1 MKKRMFC
8 LLFLVLLMVCTLT
21 SCGTSGPSGTYK
33 SESNSDISLEFQ
45 DGEKVTYSDGENTVE
60 GAYTVLEDKYVVL
73 SFSEEVNWP
82 VLGQSSPASEM
93 AFEIENSKTLVCNM
107 SYTASE
113 VELMTFTK
121 AGFLQTHWKTILI
134 IVVIFG
140 IIGAAYEKITGRS
153 LDDAADDL
161 EKKIDDFMDK

>member
-82 VLGQSSPASEM
+82 VLGQSTPAS
-93 AFEIENSKTLVCNM
+93 KWPLK
-107 SYTASE
+107 
-113 VELMTFTK
+113 L
-121 AGFLQTHWKTILI
+121 
-134 IVVIFG
+134 
-140 IIGAAYEKITGRS
+140 KI
-153 LDDAADDL
+153 A
-161 EKKIDDFMDK
+161 KP

>member
-1 MKKRMFC
+1 MKKRIFYV
-8 LLFLVLLMVCTLT
+8 LFMVLLMVCTLT
-21 SCGTSGPSGTYK
+21 SCGKNEPSGTYK

-45 DGEKVTYSDGENTVE
+45 DGGRVTFSEGENIIEGTYS
-60 GAYTVLEDKYVVL
+60 VLKDKYVVL
-73 SFSEEVNWP
+73 SFVEAVNWP

-93 AFEIENSKTLVCNM
+93 AFEIENDKTLVCNL

-134 IVVIFG
+134 VVIVLG
-140 IIGAAYEKITGRS
+140 IIGTVYEKVTGRS
-153 LDDAADDL
+153 IDDDMDEL
-161 EKKIDDFMDK
+161 EKKFDDFMDK

>member
-1 MKKRMFC
+1 
-8 LLFLVLLMVCTLT
+8 
-21 SCGTSGPSGTYK
+21 
-33 SESNSDISLEFQ
+33 
-45 DGEKVTYSDGENTVE
+45 
-60 GAYTVLEDKYVVL
+60 
-73 SFSEEVNWP
+73 
-82 VLGQSSPASEM
+82 M